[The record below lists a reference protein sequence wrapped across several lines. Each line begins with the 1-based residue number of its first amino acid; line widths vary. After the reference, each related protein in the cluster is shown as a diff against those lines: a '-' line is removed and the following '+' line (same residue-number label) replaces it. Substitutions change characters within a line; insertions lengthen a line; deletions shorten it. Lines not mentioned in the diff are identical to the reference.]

1 MSELKRTPLYERHI
15 QLGAKM
21 VPFAGFSMPVS
32 YASVKDEILSVRN
45 QTGIFDISHM
55 QPIMIE
61 ARNSDISISFLNK
74 ITARPIPPFSAG
86 EVQYNALI
94 NQNGGIIDDILVY
107 MFANGNVG
115 IVANAANADKVI
127 QFLGNHADDHIAIV
141 PAQDYAFLAVQGK
154 GSEKIVRET
163 IGSFAEIFY
172 YQNTTLASIPES
184 WVSRTG
190 YTGEDGF
197 EIFCSAKNGQLLWDK
212 FLAAGVNP
220 CGLAARDTL
229 RIEML
234 YPLYGNELSEELTPK
249 ACGLQFLVKKKK
261 ETIAGEKLYEDHQQ
275 TSMGFNLTAPGVPR
289 AGYEVYN
296 NESQRIGSVTSG
308 THSFSLNSGFGIAS
322 ITDVPENNQIFIDI
336 RGKKIP
342 ATLTSKPL
350 IPGSIQR
357 KK

>member
-61 ARNSDISISFLNK
+61 ARNADISISFLNK

-127 QFLGNHADDHIAIV
+127 HFLGNHADDHIAIV

-172 YQNTTLASIPES
+172 Y
-184 WVSRTG
+184 
-190 YTGEDGF
+190 
-197 EIFCSAKNGQLLWDK
+197 
-212 FLAAGVNP
+212 
-220 CGLAARDTL
+220 
-229 RIEML
+229 
-234 YPLYGNELSEELTPK
+234 
-249 ACGLQFLVKKKK
+249 
-261 ETIAGEKLYEDHQQ
+261 
-275 TSMGFNLTAPGVPR
+275 
-289 AGYEVYN
+289 
-296 NESQRIGSVTSG
+296 
-308 THSFSLNSGFGIAS
+308 
-322 ITDVPENNQIFIDI
+322 
-336 RGKKIP
+336 
-342 ATLTSKPL
+342 
-350 IPGSIQR
+350 
-357 KK
+357 